1 MGKRFLRYEV
11 DDIGKRNTNKYS
23 YRARVLAGKF
33 STADAY
39 TRKRVYINNRYSSKS
54 KINIDHVVS
63 IDSILSRYG
72 DYLDKSDLKE
82 IIVRDSNLVA
92 TNEKLN
98 KAKGAKSNFQYI
110 VDNIDHPEMD
120 ITTATSMLLYQT
132 YAEIDI
138 NSAAIQKI
146 ISKKIIESQR
156 VLIEKSQI
164 DKIINNDKSNNKSLR
179 SKNKNVKSDDNQL
192 LEATELML
200 YSAAI
205 SSVEILYRSYNGEL
219 SKTEAAKEII
229 KETGIMIGSV
239 VIDEMLHEISKVLE
253 NKGINNASDYFRLQT
268 FTTTI
273 NSAISIIKYIN
284 SDIDGYQCINSL
296 IFNLIK
302 APAYSIAYA
311 VGGPLAALITTSIVS
326 EIQVKVSSWIYEWQ
340 TELKLSKQ
348 QIKRYDKLIEDFNN
362 KIQSDR
368 IIINEYIQRK
378 NQSYNSFVL
387 DGYYK
392 LCQNI
397 KLNDIKGVTN
407 SLNQILM
414 YFDKEILFK
423 NLDIFDEFFFD
434 DNKVIKI

>member
-11 DDIGKRNTNKYS
+11 DDIGKRNTNKFS
-23 YRARVLAGKF
+23 YRARVLEGKL

-39 TRKRVYINNRYSSKS
+39 TRKRIYINNRYSPKT

-63 IDSILSRYG
+63 IDTIISRYG

-92 TNEKLN
+92 TNERLN

-110 VDNIDHPEMD
+110 VDNIDHPEMN
-120 ITTATSMLLYQT
+120 ITTATSMLLHQT
-132 YAEIDI
+132 YAEIDL

-146 ISKKIIESQR
+146 ISKKVSASQDI
-156 VLIEKSQI
+156 LIEKSQI
-164 DKIINNDKSNNKSLR
+164 NKIINNKFKRKSLKR
-179 SKNKNVKSDDNQL
+179 KNNNVKSDDYQL
-192 LEATELML
+192 SEATELMF
-200 YSAAI
+200 YSTAI

-219 SKTEAAKEII
+219 SKTEAAKEIT

-239 VIDEMLHEISKVLE
+239 VIDEMLNEIGKVVE
-253 NKGINNASDYFRLQT
+253 KKGIDNASDYFRLQT

-302 APAYSIAYA
+302 APIYSIAYA
-311 VGGPLAALITTSIVS
+311 VGGPLAALITTSIIS

-348 QIKRYDKLIEDFNN
+348 QMKRYDKLIDDFNN
-362 KIQSDR
+362 KIQFDR
-368 IIINEYIQRK
+368 NIINEYIQKR

-387 DGYYK
+387 DGYYN
-392 LCQNI
+392 LCQSI
-397 KLNDIKGVTN
+397 KSNDINDVTN

-414 YFDKEILFK
+414 YFDKEILFE
-423 NLDIFDEFFFD
+423 NLDAFDDFFFD
-434 DNKVIKI
+434 NNKVLKI

>member
-110 VDNIDHPEMD
+110 VDNIDNPEMD

-326 EIQVKVSSWIYEWQ
+326 EIQV
-340 TELKLSKQ
+340 
-348 QIKRYDKLIEDFNN
+348 
-362 KIQSDR
+362 
-368 IIINEYIQRK
+368 
-378 NQSYNSFVL
+378 
-387 DGYYK
+387 
-392 LCQNI
+392 
-397 KLNDIKGVTN
+397 
-407 SLNQILM
+407 
-414 YFDKEILFK
+414 
-423 NLDIFDEFFFD
+423 
-434 DNKVIKI
+434 